1 MTKTIS
7 FYKLTAAGNDF
18 VLIDNRQN
26 IVCENNHSK
35 LAAKLCDRRYSI
47 GGDGLILLENSS
59 KADFRMRYYNS
70 DGSHA
75 SMCGNGGR
83 SIAKFA
89 YELGVAGKNMKFET
103 DAGLITAEIKNDTV
117 VNLALY
123 NPKDL
128 ALNEDVEIEGKNWTI
143 HSLNTGVPHAVVY
156 VDDIE
161 KIDIKKYGN
170 IIRFHK
176 HYAPAGT
183 NVNFVKVDKDNT
195 LLVRTYERGVEDE
208 TLACGTGVTASSII
222 SVLLKKVTSPVHV
235 ITRGKDNLYVSCK
248 TDGQKISDVFLEGP
262 AIVAFKGTVDIE
274 Y

>member
-1 MTKTIS
+1 MIKTIS

-26 IVCENNHSK
+26 IVPEQGHSK

-103 DAGLITAEIKNDTV
+103 DAGLITAEIKSDTV

-128 ALNEDVEIEGKNWTI
+128 ALNEEVEIEGKNWTI

-161 KIDIKKYGN
+161 KIDVKKYGN

-195 LLVRTYERGVEDE
+195 LLVRTYERGVEEE

-222 SVLLKKVTSPVHV
+222 SVLLNKTVSPVHV

-248 TDGQKISDVFLEGP
+248 TDRQNISNVFLEGP
-262 AIVAFKGTVDIE
+262 AIVAFKGTVE
-274 Y
+274 AEV